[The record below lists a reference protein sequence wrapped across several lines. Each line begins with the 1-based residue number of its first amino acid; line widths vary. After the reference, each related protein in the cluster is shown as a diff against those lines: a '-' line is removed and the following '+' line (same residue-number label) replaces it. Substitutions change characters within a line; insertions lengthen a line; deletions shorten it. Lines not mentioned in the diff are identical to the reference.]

1 LGICCGSYRAVCHS
15 SASRRCRDFR
25 FQENDPSEEA
35 WRHDFTL
42 RIPAIHAQ
50 RPALDVFGKAVP
62 IAAVIASDQRF
73 EYFGTSAFAV
83 RLLQLD

>member
-1 LGICCGSYRAVCHS
+1 
-15 SASRRCRDFR
+15 
-25 FQENDPSEEA
+25 
-35 WRHDFTL
+35 
-42 RIPAIHAQ
+42 
-50 RPALDVFGKAVP
+50 VP

>member
-1 LGICCGSYRAVCHS
+1 MLRQLSGRLPFQCSTALP
-15 SASRRCRDFR
+15 R
-25 FQENDPSEEA
+25 FPLQENDPSEEA

-50 RPALDVFGKAVP
+50 RPALDAFGKAVP